1 MMCSN
6 GTTLNSR
13 RRVRPGER
21 LAQDLT
27 SKKKEQREQLPHLVT
42 ASLSASD
49 RSGGDIDDSL
59 RSSAELSQTDLDDL
73 RRRICPVTGIYR
85 VINDDY
91 RLSSTVLG
99 RGHYGCVR
107 ECEHRATGRVYAAKS
122 IDKSRVRRLDHLR
135 REVYL
140 LHKMRHERIMST
152 VDCYEDEKFVHIVT
166 ERYTGGELF
175 DRIADETTA
184 SGCFDEKSAARVIK
198 SLLEAVA
205 YLHSMEIVH
214 RDIKPENVLFVNS
227 SDDSPVKL
235 IDFGLSRRHKRGEAP
250 MTNPV
255 GTAYYMAPEL
265 LNGSYDKSCDVW
277 SIGTIAY
284 ICLCGY
290 PPFNGDEDPD
300 IFEAIKKGKFAFPSS
315 TWSDK
320 SDDAKDFIEALLDMA
335 PGDRPTA
342 SEALKHPWI
351 QKNAGGKDAAQH
363 DDLVAR
369 IQALRTTISKFKKSV
384 QR

>member
-13 RRVRPGER
+13 RRARPGER
-21 LAQDLT
+21 LAKDVA
-27 SKKKEQREQLPHLVT
+27 SKKQQREQLPHLVT

-49 RSGGDIDDSL
+49 RSEGDIDDSL
-59 RSSAELSQTDLDDL
+59 RSSSELSQTALDDL
-73 RRRICPVTGIYR
+73 HRRICPVTGVYR
-85 VINDDY
+85 EIGDDY
-91 RLSSTVLG
+91 CLSSTVLG
-99 RGHYGCVR
+99 QGYYGCVR
-107 ECEHRATGRVYAAKS
+107 ECEHRATGRVYACKS

-135 REVYL
+135 REIYL
-140 LHKMRHERIMST
+140 LRKMRHERIMST
-152 VDCYEDEKFVHIVT
+152 VDCYEDETFVHIVT

-184 SGCFDEKSAARVIK
+184 TGCFDEKKAARVIK

-205 YLHSMEIVH
+205 YLHSNDIVH

-290 PPFNGDEDPD
+290 PPFNGEEDPD
-300 IFEAIKKGKFAFPSS
+300 IFEAIKKGELAFPSAA
-315 TWSDK
+315 WGEK
-320 SDDAKDFIEALLDMA
+320 SDDVKNFIKALLDKT
-335 PGDRPTA
+335 PGKRPSA
-342 SEALKHPWI
+342 AEALEHPWI
-351 QKNAGGKDAAQH
+351 KGNTCDEGATQH
-363 DDLVAR
+363 DDIMAR
-369 IQALRTTISKFKKSV
+369 IQALRTTISKFKKSM
-384 QR
+384 QH